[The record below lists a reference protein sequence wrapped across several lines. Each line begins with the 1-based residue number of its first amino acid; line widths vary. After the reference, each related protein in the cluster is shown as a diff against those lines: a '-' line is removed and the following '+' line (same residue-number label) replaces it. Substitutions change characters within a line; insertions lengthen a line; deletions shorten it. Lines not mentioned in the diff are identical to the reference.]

1 MCRSLIRLE
10 LLSSFVEP
18 NTLQCFR
25 LDLTDTFTRDAEF
38 AADFFE
44 SEADAFVGEAVAHFE
59 DFALFRGQ
67 FVEDGAHLLG
77 ENAAGGVHV
86 GAGDRLVGDK

>member
-25 LDLTDTFTRDAEF
+25 FNLTDTFTRDAEF
-38 AADFFE
+38 AADFFKG
-44 SEADAFVGEAVAHFE
+44 EADAFVGEAVAHFE
-59 DFALFRGQ
+59 DFTLWEPEGLTFSMAQQSVIQSSILQIDF
-67 FVEDGAHLLG
+67 
-77 ENAAGGVHV
+77 
-86 GAGDRLVGDK
+86 